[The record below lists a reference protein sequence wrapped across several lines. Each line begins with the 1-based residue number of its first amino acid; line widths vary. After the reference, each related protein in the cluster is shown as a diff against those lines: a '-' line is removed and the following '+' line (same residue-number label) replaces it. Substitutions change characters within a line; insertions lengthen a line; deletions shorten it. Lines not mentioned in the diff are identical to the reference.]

1 MSDDILKQ
9 VRVNEIAFDPNTIIT
24 TAKLFM
30 RDRGET
36 TFQLGGEDVVR
47 HLTMIVGVAFGKLC
61 TVEDDEGYLKDELWE
76 CDVII
81 RPYKKHVGYKVKGH
95 TANQIL
101 CSGGLDA
108 RSFEEEIPL

>member
-1 MSDDILKQ
+1 MSDDIMDQ

-24 TAKLFM
+24 TAKFFI

-36 TFQLGGEDVVR
+36 TFHLGGEDVVR
-47 HLTMIVGVAFGKLC
+47 HLTMVVGVAFSKLC
-61 TVEDDEGYLKDELWE
+61 AIEDDEGYLKDELWE

-81 RPYKKHVGYKVKGH
+81 RPYKKHAGYKGKGH
-95 TANQIL
+95 RADQIL
-101 CSGGLDA
+101 TSGGLDA